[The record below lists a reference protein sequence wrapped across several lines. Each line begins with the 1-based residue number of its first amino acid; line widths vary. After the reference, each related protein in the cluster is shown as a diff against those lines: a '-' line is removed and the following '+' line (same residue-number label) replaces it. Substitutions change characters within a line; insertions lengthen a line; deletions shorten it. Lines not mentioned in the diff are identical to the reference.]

1 MSSDSQNISGQSYGS
16 GSQPS
21 SSSHS
26 ESSSPPVTPLIRR
39 PSHQSSSQAWE
50 IIAQDPVPLN
60 QLPGRF
66 NPKVLSWEQW
76 EERLGSMG
84 YLALDSRP
92 VFKESSRVT
101 KKVLAKWADRVIKP
115 ERVQPEP
122 TKDLEDACEKL
133 LKGDPVTG
141 KPYAYGGWV
150 FRLANPDGGA
160 SATHDAEDNRADSPD
175 GHAEAG
181 SPHPDMNFNRMTT
194 IIEDDDDD
202 VQVLHSNRSP
212 LSNSPYPPNFPG
224 MDGATSA
231 RCSPIHEK
239 SQKLKSPSARHHSE
253 VDRANPPKI
262 PVQSGAKE
270 VGASSSSK
278 AKDQKRKSSHKSSRG
293 GKKRKISLSDR
304 EGETIEEAFL
314 SLAKKLSKAGVISE
328 EIGQTLKE
336 KDQVSQLTLL
346 LDSAKLEI
354 NDRAERERRLE
365 EELKEERARFALL
378 EEEKKR
384 KIAELE
390 DALGQA
396 EESARAKEEAF
407 PTEAAHWA
415 ACHHLEIAR
424 SILNTPEETMDFFKT
439 MYQEP
444 EGKRMITE
452 IGSYGFQCG
461 HKDERSLLYARL
473 LKRDPSFDP
482 AKMKLPAL
490 YKEELAPPFPL
501 E

>member
-1 MSSDSQNISGQSYGS
+1 MYEVLPGTSNCPGFVYF
-16 GSQPS
+16 
-21 SSSHS
+21 HS
-26 ESSSPPVTPLIRR
+26 RNKRSFVTGLP
-39 PSHQSSSQAWE
+39 PSHKRWKKKFVFVEFPPDQF
-50 IIAQDPVPLN
+50 PLS
-60 QLPGRF
+60 
-66 NPKVLSWEQW
+66 NPE
-76 EERLGSMG
+76 
-84 YLALDSRP
+84 
-92 VFKESSRVT
+92 
-101 KKVLAKWADRVIKP
+101 WADRVIKP

-150 FRLANPDGGA
+150 FRQANPDGGA

-194 IIEDDDDD
+194 IIEDDDND

-212 LSNSPYPPNFPG
+212 LSNSPG

-231 RCSPIHEK
+231 RCSPIHEQ

-253 VDRANPPKI
+253 VDRANPP
-262 PVQSGAKE
+262 QSPGPI
-270 VGASSSSK
+270 
-278 AKDQKRKSSHKSSRG
+278 RG

-314 SLAKKLSKAGVISE
+314 SLAKKLRKAGVISE

-407 PTEAAHWA
+407 PSEAADWA
-415 ACHHLEIAR
+415 ARHHTET
-424 SILNTPEETMDFFKT
+424 SEE
-439 MYQEP
+439 
-444 EGKRMITE
+444 
-452 IGSYGFQCG
+452 GSF
-461 HKDERSLLYARL
+461 L
-473 LKRDPSFDP
+473 
-482 AKMKLPAL
+482 
-490 YKEELAPPFPL
+490 
-501 E
+501 

>member
-1 MSSDSQNISGQSYGS
+1 MY
-16 GSQPS
+16 
-21 SSSHS
+21 
-26 ESSSPPVTPLIRR
+26 EV
-39 PSHQSSSQAWE
+39 
-50 IIAQDPVPLN
+50 
-60 QLPGRF
+60 LPGTSNCSGFVYFHSRNKRGFVTGLPPNHKRWKQRF
-66 NPKVLSWEQW
+66 VFIEFPSDQFPFTNPE
-76 EERLGSMG
+76 
-84 YLALDSRP
+84 
-92 VFKESSRVT
+92 
-101 KKVLAKWADRVIKP
+101 WADRVIKP
-115 ERVQPEP
+115 ERVHPEP
-122 TKDLEDACEKL
+122 TKELEEACEKL

-150 FRLANPDGGA
+150 YRLPNPDGGA
-160 SATHDAEDNRADSPD
+160 FATHDAEDNRADSPD

-212 LSNSPYPPNFPG
+212 LSNSPSPPHFPG

-231 RCSPIHEK
+231 RCSPIHEQ

-253 VDRANPPKI
+253 VDRANPPKV

-270 VGASSSSK
+270 
-278 AKDQKRKSSHKSSRG
+278 
-293 GKKRKISLSDR
+293 
-304 EGETIEEAFL
+304 
-314 SLAKKLSKAGVISE
+314 AGVISE

-396 EESARAKEEAF
+396 EESARAKKEAF

-424 SILNTPEETMDFFKT
+424 SILTTPEETMDFFKT

-461 HKDERSLLYARL
+461 QKDERSLLYARL

-490 YKEELAPPFPL
+490 YKEEPAPPFPL

>member
-1 MSSDSQNISGQSYGS
+1 MYEVLPGTSNCPGFVYF
-16 GSQPS
+16 
-21 SSSHS
+21 HS
-26 ESSSPPVTPLIRR
+26 RNKRSFVTGLP
-39 PSHQSSSQAWE
+39 PSHKRWKK
-50 IIAQDPVPLN
+50 
-60 QLPGRF
+60 RF
-66 NPKVLSWEQW
+66 VFVEFPPDQFPFSNPE
-76 EERLGSMG
+76 
-84 YLALDSRP
+84 
-92 VFKESSRVT
+92 
-101 KKVLAKWADRVIKP
+101 WADRVIKP
-115 ERVQPEP
+115 ERVHPEP

-133 LKGDPVTG
+133 LKGDPVAG

-150 FRLANPDGGA
+150 FRLSNPDGGA

-212 LSNSPYPPNFPG
+212 LSNSPSPPYFPG
-224 MDGATSA
+224 MDGATS
-231 RCSPIHEK
+231 
-239 SQKLKSPSARHHSE
+239 
-253 VDRANPPKI
+253 
-262 PVQSGAKE
+262 AKE

-346 LDSAKLEI
+346 FDSAKLEI

-365 EELKEERARFALL
+365 EELREERARLDEERAKLA
-378 EEEKKR
+378 EEKR
-384 KIAELE
+384 KVAELE
-390 DALGQA
+390 EALGQA

-415 ACHHLEIAR
+415 ASHHLETAR
-424 SILNTPEETMDFFKT
+424 SILTTPEETMDFFKT

-461 HKDERSLLYARL
+461 QKDERGGLTGFDLDTL
-473 LKRDPSFDP
+473 DP
-482 AKMKLPAL
+482 
-490 YKEELAPPFPL
+490 
-501 E
+501 

>member
-1 MSSDSQNISGQSYGS
+1 MYDVLPGTINCPGFVYF
-16 GSQPS
+16 
-21 SSSHS
+21 HS
-26 ESSSPPVTPLIRR
+26 RANSRGFLTGLP
-39 PSHQSSSQAWE
+39 PSHKKWKQRFVFVEFPPDQF
-50 IIAQDPVPLN
+50 PLSN
-60 QLPGRF
+60 R
-66 NPKVLSWEQW
+66 E
-76 EERLGSMG
+76 
-84 YLALDSRP
+84 
-92 VFKESSRVT
+92 
-101 KKVLAKWADRVIKP
+101 WAARVIKP
-115 ERVQPEP
+115 ERVHPEP
-122 TKDLEDACEKL
+122 TKELEEACEKL

-150 FRLANPDGGA
+150 YRLPNPDGGA
-160 SATHDAEDNRADSPD
+160 SATHDAEDNRADSRD

-212 LSNSPYPPNFPG
+212 LSNSPSPPHFPG

-231 RCSPIHEK
+231 RCSPIHEQ
-239 SQKLKSPSARHHSE
+239 SEKLKSPSARHHSE
-253 VDRANPPKI
+253 VDRANPPKV
-262 PVQSGAKE
+262 PVQSGEA
-270 VGASSSSK
+270 
-278 AKDQKRKSSHKSSRG
+278 
-293 GKKRKISLSDR
+293 SLSDS

-354 NDRAERERRLE
+354 NNWAERERRLE

-378 EEEKKR
+378 EEERKR
-384 KIAELE
+384 KVAELE

-415 ACHHLEIAR
+415 ASHHLEIAR
-424 SILNTPEETMDFFKT
+424 SILTTPEETMDFFKT

-461 HKDERSLLYARL
+461 QKGERSLLYARL

-482 AKMKLPAL
+482 AKMKLPPL
-490 YKEELAPPFPL
+490 YKEEPAPPFPL

>member
-1 MSSDSQNISGQSYGS
+1 MYEVLPGASNCPGFVYF
-16 GSQPS
+16 
-21 SSSHS
+21 HS
-26 ESSSPPVTPLIRR
+26 RNKRSFVTGLP
-39 PSHQSSSQAWE
+39 PSHKRWKKRFVFVGFPPDQF
-50 IIAQDPVPLN
+50 PLS
-60 QLPGRF
+60 
-66 NPKVLSWEQW
+66 NPE
-76 EERLGSMG
+76 
-84 YLALDSRP
+84 
-92 VFKESSRVT
+92 
-101 KKVLAKWADRVIKP
+101 WADRVIKP

-160 SATHDAEDNRADSPD
+160 SATHDTEDNRADSPD

-212 LSNSPYPPNFPG
+212 LSNSPG
-224 MDGATSA
+224 KDGAISA
-231 RCSPIHEK
+231 RCSPIHAQ
-239 SQKLKSPSARHHSE
+239 SQKLKSPSARHHSK
-253 VDRANPPKI
+253 VDRANPPKV

-314 SLAKKLSKAGVISE
+314 SLAKKLSKVGVISE

-407 PTEAAHWA
+407 PSEAA
-415 ACHHLEIAR
+415 
-424 SILNTPEETMDFFKT
+424 D
-439 MYQEP
+439 
-444 EGKRMITE
+444 
-452 IGSYGFQCG
+452 
-461 HKDERSLLYARL
+461 
-473 LKRDPSFDP
+473 
-482 AKMKLPAL
+482 
-490 YKEELAPPFPL
+490 
-501 E
+501 